1 MVLEKV
7 RVFRTVNIRA
17 APGGSELTG
26 RRWEQSRRFL
36 FIACSLVI
44 PVSDISGARVGSPYS
59 VIGPAFRHPWACP
72 GDLPPVIATQI
83 GLLPRWNSNDFTA
96 LG

>member
-1 MVLEKV
+1 MVRPAKLSGSAGAVPEDDAFEKV

-36 FIACSLVI
+36 FM
-44 PVSDISGARVGSPYS
+44 PVRSS
-59 VIGPAFRHPWACP
+59 FR
-72 GDLPPVIATQI
+72 
-83 GLLPRWNSNDFTA
+83 
-96 LG
+96 